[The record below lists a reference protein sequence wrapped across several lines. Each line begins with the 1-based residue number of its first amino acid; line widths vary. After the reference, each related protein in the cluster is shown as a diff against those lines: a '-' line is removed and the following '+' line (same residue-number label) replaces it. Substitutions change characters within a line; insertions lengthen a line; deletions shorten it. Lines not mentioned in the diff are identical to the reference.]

1 MNKAMLLVGIIM
13 LAMFTFGVI
22 NIASSYQTGNEL
34 DYYLLKETTE
44 AAMVDAIDI
53 GYYRLSGGLYRMD
66 KEKFA
71 ESFLCRFADSVDNTR
86 EYTVG
91 FYGMNEVPPKVT
103 VKIDSNT
110 AVSIKGEA
118 AKITTSI
125 DAILEDDYT
134 TNDYISRELSKR
146 GVIVGSKKVKLD
158 SDNNQLSGDQI
169 ISGKFKITDTN

>member
-1 MNKAMLLVGIIM
+1 MNKAMLTVGIILLGIISLVM
-13 LAMFTFGVI
+13 I
-22 NIASSYQTGNEL
+22 NVLSNYSTGSEL

-44 AAMVDAIDI
+44 AAMVDSIDTTF
-53 GYYRLSGGLYRMD
+53 YRNNGLLRMD

-158 SDNNQLSGDQI
+158 SNNNQLSGDQI
-169 ISGKFKITDTN
+169 ISGKFKLTDTN